1 MYVVG
6 LMQLNEFWMNLLS
19 TVRVDTRGK
28 VPCDGLC
35 HSCKFHV
42 FVGSRAIFICSLL
55 YRCTASSIR
64 NRMIR
69 KRSTALDE

>member
-35 HSCKFHV
+35 QLSVLSAVAPFLSVLFCTVVVLHLQS
-42 FVGSRAIFICSLL
+42 AI
-55 YRCTASSIR
+55 
-64 NRMIR
+64 
-69 KRSTALDE
+69 E